1 MPMAQKAPD
10 GGRRYRTA
18 AFAALAGVTARALR
32 HYDRLG
38 LLKPKRTA
46 AGYRIYTAS
55 DLETLEE
62 IVALKFIGIPLKDIP
77 AIRRRSRGSFAHAL
91 RAQRQTLEARQRV
104 LSRAVAAVGAAE
116 AALASGTAI
125 DVSLFRQIIEVMQMG
140 TNHEETIAEYV
151 AVLKSRT
158 THVLG
163 MSPEG
168 RVALRAKWLDLVRDV
183 RAAIDEHPGSP
194 RAQSLLDRWL
204 SFLQDLTGAESK
216 SIPLVSQNAP
226 RATPEVR
233 DEIWVRRA
241 EWMPPGSALEAN
253 LPADADAALA
263 LATKIARVVRE
274 PRGSRFHQA
283 RAGSAEG
290 MTPAITRLD
299 AEKSAAREAA
309 CTPGTSPSRIA
320 GG

>member
-46 AGYRIYTAS
+46 AGYRIYAAS

-77 AIRRRSRGSFAHAL
+77 AIRRRSRGSFANAL

-125 DVSLFRQIIEVMQMG
+125 DVSLFRQIMEVMQMG

-226 RATPEVR
+226 RATPEVPGR
-233 DEIWVRRA
+233 NLGSSGGMDATGKCARSEPAGRCRRG
-241 EWMPPGSALEAN
+241 PRPHQ
-253 LPADADAALA
+253 
-263 LATKIARVVRE
+263 KIARVVRE
-274 PRGSRFHQA
+274 PRGPRFHQA

-290 MTPAITRLD
+290 MTPASRGSTLRNRQH
-299 AEKSAAREAA
+299 AKPHVRQERRHRE
-309 CTPGTSPSRIA
+309 
-320 GG
+320 

>member
-1 MPMAQKAPD
+1 
-10 GGRRYRTA
+10 
-18 AFAALAGVTARALR
+18 
-32 HYDRLG
+32 
-38 LLKPKRTA
+38 
-46 AGYRIYTAS
+46 
-55 DLETLEE
+55 
-62 IVALKFIGIPLKDIP
+62 
-77 AIRRRSRGSFAHAL
+77 
-91 RAQRQTLEARQRV
+91 
-104 LSRAVAAVGAAE
+104 
-116 AALASGTAI
+116 
-125 DVSLFRQIIEVMQMG
+125 MG

-168 RVALRAKWLDLVRDV
+168 RVALREEWLDLVRDV
-183 RAAIDEHPGSP
+183 RAAIDEDPGSP

-263 LATKIARVVRE
+263 LARKLRE
-274 PRGSRFHQA
+274 SFANPEVLDFIKRA
-283 RAGSAEG
+283 RA
-290 MTPAITRLD
+290 
-299 AEKSAAREAA
+299 ARK
-309 CTPGTSPSRIA
+309 G
-320 GG
+320 